1 MSASSKKKLRAAENA
16 EKLTEKQLAEQKEAK
31 KLKIMTAAFVIVVAL
46 AIVIAAYTGITR
58 GIANSGIRERNTIA
72 MTVNGHEINNVEM
85 NYFFI
90 DAVNQFF
97 SQYGSYATMFGL
109 DTTKPLDEQYIDE
122 EKTTTWSDDFMNTAA
137 ENAKTTYAL
146 IDAAKDAGH
155 TLTAEEQN
163 QVNNAM
169 SYMMVGAMQYG
180 YADTESYI
188 KAMYGPGATEETL
201 EAYFNMTAL
210 ADSYY
215 AAYAEA
221 LEYTD
226 AELRAA
232 EAENFSKYSAYSY
245 NYYYLSTSKFQEGG
259 TTAEDGTVT
268 YSAEEKAAAAAAA
281 EEVAK
286 ELASGEYA
294 SIDEFDAAIA
304 ALSVNADVENASSSS
319 YVDNIY
325 SGVSSLYADWVT
337 DDTRVEGDTHYVAST
352 STSTNDDG
360 TETTNVNG
368 YYIVYYVG
376 SNDNTFALANVRHI
390 LVAFEGGT
398 YNSTTGMNDYTDEEK
413 AAALEEAKAL
423 LAEWEAGEATEDSF
437 AALANEKSDDGDGTT
452 GGLYTDVYPGQM
464 VTNFN
469 DWCFAE
475 EREVGDYEIVETEYG
490 YHIIFYSGDSET
502 TYRDHLIKN
511 DLISAD
517 LEEWYTALIEATTA
531 EVKDTSYVT
540 TDLILNAQ

>member
-31 KLKIMTAAFVIVVAL
+31 KLKIMTTVFVIVLAL
-46 AIVIAAYTGITR
+46 AIAVAAYTGITR
-58 GIANSGIRERNTIA
+58 GIANSGIRERNTVA

-90 DAVNQFF
+90 DAVNQFY
-97 SQYGSYATMFGL
+97 SQMGAYASMLGL
-109 DTTKPLDEQYIDE
+109 DLTKPLNEQYVDE
-122 EKTTTWSDDFMNTAA
+122 EAGRTWADDILDNATETAK
-137 ENAKTTYAL
+137 NTYAL
-146 IDAAKDAGH
+146 ADAAKAAGH
-155 TLTAEEQN
+155 TLSAEEQL

-169 SYMMVGAMQYG
+169 SYMMVYAMQYG
-180 YADTESYI
+180 YADTEAYI
-188 KAMYGPGATEETL
+188 KAMYGSGATEETL
-201 EAYFNMTAL
+201 EAYFELTAL
-210 ADSYY
+210 AESYY
-215 AAYAEA
+215 AAYAES

-226 AELRAA
+226 ADLRAA
-232 EAENFSKYSAYSY
+232 EAENHNLYSAYTY
-245 NYYYLSTSKFQEGG
+245 NYYYLATSKFLEGG

-286 ELASGEYA
+286 ELAAGEYA
-294 SIDEFDAAIA
+294 STAEFDAAIA

-337 DDTRVEGDTHYVAST
+337 DDAREEGDTHYVVST

-360 TETTNVNG
+360 TETTNTNG
-368 YYIVYYVG
+368 YYIIYYVG

-390 LVAFEGGT
+390 LAAFEGGT
-398 YNSTTGMNDYTDEEK
+398 YNSTTGMTDYTDEEK

-469 DWCFAE
+469 DWCFDEA
-475 EREVGDYEIVETEYG
+475 REVGDYEIVETEYG
-490 YHIIFYSGDSET
+490 YHIMFYSGDSET
-502 TYRDHLIKN
+502 TYRDYLIKN
-511 DLISAD
+511 DLTSAD
-517 LEEWYTALIEATTA
+517 LDEWYTALIESATA
-531 EVKDTSYVT
+531 EVKDTRYVS

>member
-31 KLKIMTAAFVIVVAL
+31 KLKIMTTVFVIVVAL
-46 AIVIAAYTGITR
+46 AIVIAAYTSITR
-58 GIANSGIRERNTIA
+58 GIANSGIRERNTVA

-90 DAVNQFF
+90 DAVNQFY
-97 SQYGSYATMFGL
+97 SQMGSYASMLGL
-109 DTTKPLDEQYIDE
+109 DLTKPLDEQYIDE
-122 EKTTTWSDDFMNTAA
+122 EAGTTWADNILDNATETAK
-137 ENAKTTYAL
+137 NTYAL
-146 IDAAKDAGH
+146 VGAAKDAGH
-155 TLTAEEQN
+155 TLTAEEQLE
-163 QVNNAM
+163 VNNAM
-169 SYMMVGAMQYG
+169 SYMMLYAMQYG

-210 ADSYY
+210 AESYY
-215 AAYAEA
+215 AAYAES

-226 AELRAA
+226 ADLRAA
-232 EAENFSKYSAYSY
+232 EAENFNQYSAYSY
-245 NYYYLSTSKFQEGG
+245 NYYYLATSKFLEGG
-259 TTAEDGTVT
+259 TTAEDGTTT

-286 ELASGEYA
+286 ELAAGEYA
-294 SIDEFDAAIA
+294 SIEEFDAAIA
-304 ALSVNADVENASSSS
+304 ALSVNAEIENASSSA
-319 YVDNIY
+319 YTDNIY
-325 SGVSSLYADWVT
+325 SGVSSLYAEWVT
-337 DDTRVEGDTHYVAST
+337 DDARVEGDTHYVESS

-360 TETTNVNG
+360 TQTTNVNG
-368 YYIVYYVG
+368 YYIIYYVG
-376 SNDNTFALANVRHI
+376 SNDNNFALANVRHI

-398 YNSTTGMNDYTDEEK
+398 YNSTTAMTEYTDEEK
-413 AAALEEAKAL
+413 AAALKEAKAL

-452 GGLYTDVYPGQM
+452 GGLYTDVVPGQM

-469 DWCFAE
+469 DWCFDEA
-475 EREVGDYEIVETEYG
+475 RKVGDYEIVETEYG
-490 YHIIFYSGDSET
+490 YHIMFYSGDSET
-502 TYRDHLIKN
+502 TYRDYLIKN
-511 DLISAD
+511 DLTSAD
-517 LEEWYTALIEATTA
+517 LENWYNALIESATA
-531 EVKDTSYVT
+531 EVKDMRYIT